1 MIELNKETVCV
12 SESKITAFSQ
22 AYAEADI
29 IVPDVKPDIARILQ
43 VDADAIILN
52 KSCNK
57 DRVTVEGK
65 VQLNILYVGDDN
77 NVKSI
82 VSSQAFSQLLD
93 AKGALEGMSIELE
106 SDIENVDYSIVNSRK
121 ISVKVLI
128 GLDVK
133 VSMPI
138 DVDLVTNVMGDDSFE
153 ILRNSISPYSV
164 VVRTEEEL
172 SIREKLEI
180 PSGKPSIAS
189 ILKLDAKV
197 TSKDIKLVS
206 GKLIVK
212 GMLSVT
218 TLYLGEMEEN
228 NIQSME
234 HEIPFTEIVSAEG
247 ADEDMKASMQFAVKA
262 IFYEV
267 DEDSDGDSRII
278 VLEVALNAC
287 AKVSKV
293 VSVDVI
299 EDVYS
304 VNMPLLVSRS
314 NTTIDRIVADNKEQV
329 TLKDVASMP
338 RDLPEIMQVYN
349 VITKPYLGNA
359 RIENNKIIVE
369 GVIDSYILYL
379 STNEQ
384 SPLYTY
390 KHEQRF
396 CQHIDIDGIDENM
409 QCDINLDM
417 EHISYN
423 ISMGWEVDLRYILCI
438 NATVISQDKINYV
451 TGVTVSEDEILQ
463 LKPSCCIRIY
473 FVKNGDRMWDIAKRY
488 HTTAEKIMTANEM
501 TSEIDL
507 ISGKQILIP

>member
-12 SESKITAFSQ
+12 SESNINAFSQ

-29 IVPDVKPDIARILQ
+29 IVPDVKPDIARVLQ
-43 VDADAIILN
+43 IDANAIILN
-52 KSCNK
+52 KSCST

-65 VQLNILYVGDDN
+65 VSLNILYVGEDGS
-77 NVKSI
+77 VKSI
-82 VSSQAFSQLLD
+82 VSSQSFSQLLD
-93 AKGALEGMSIELE
+93 AKGALDGMSIELE
-106 SDIENVDYSIVNSRK
+106 SDVQNIDYNVVNSRK
-121 ISVKVLI
+121 ISIKVLI

-138 DVDLVTNVMGDDSFE
+138 EVDLVTAVTGDDSLE
-153 ILRNSISPYSV
+153 ILHKSINPYSV

-212 GMLSVT
+212 GTLSVT

-228 NIQSME
+228 NVQFME
-234 HEIPFTEIVSAEG
+234 HEIAFTEIVSAQD
-247 ADEDMKASMQFAVKA
+247 ADEDMTAYMQFDVKD
-262 IFYEV
+262 IFYDV
-267 DEDSDGDSRII
+267 DEDSDGDSRVI
-278 VLEVALNAC
+278 VLDVVLNAC
-287 AKVSKV
+287 AKVCRA
-293 VSVDVI
+293 VSLDVI

-304 VNMPLLVSRS
+304 VNMPLLVSKD
-314 NTTIDRIVADNKEQV
+314 NAKIDRIVADHKAQV

-349 VITKPYLGNA
+349 LITKPYLSNT
-359 RIENNKIIVE
+359 RVENNKIIVE
-369 GVIDSYILYL
+369 GVIDTHILYL
-379 STNEQ
+379 SSNEQ
-384 SPLYTY
+384 SPLHTY
-390 KHEQRF
+390 KHEQKF
-396 CQHIDIDGIDENM
+396 SQHIEIDGVDDSM
-409 QCDINLDM
+409 QCDISLDM

-423 ISMGWEVDLRYILCI
+423 IGMGSEVDLRYILCI
-438 NATVISQDKINYV
+438 NATVISQDNINYV
-451 TGVTVSEDEILQ
+451 TGVAVSEEDILQ

-473 FVKNGDRMWDIAKRY
+473 FVKKGDRMWDIAKKYR
-488 HTTAEKIMTANEM
+488 TTIEKIMTANDMTGEM
-501 TSEIDL
+501 DL
-507 ISGKQILIP
+507 ISGRQILIP